1 MRYCLKESGRQKRKS
16 RERCPH
22 RPADLPEDSN
32 FLGQPCQNRP
42 AKFARTSLS
51 AWGLPTPAVAFA
63 CIGNVD
69 IQVFSG
75 VGGRLYFIRRLQ
87 VYLFIIFH
95 VQPISQGVTLLFFFT
110 EKKKRSKK
118 RKEFAFHLYCKIPI
132 SPEDIAFSI
141 NKTSPAGHTGGCRR
155 NTTLFTVEIGA

>member
-1 MRYCLKESGRQKRKS
+1 MPEGFL
-16 RERCPH
+16 RETS
-22 RPADLPEDSN
+22 L
-32 FLGQPCQNRP
+32 LGQPCRNRS
-42 AKFARTSLS
+42 AEFARTSLS
-51 AWGLPTPAVAFA
+51 ACGLPTPIVALA

-75 VGGRLYFIRRLQ
+75 AGGQLYLIRRLQ
-87 VYLFIIFH
+87 VYLFIVFH

-132 SPEDIAFSI
+132 SPEDHTRDFHQQ
-141 NKTSPAGHTGGCRR
+141 NSPGGAYRR
-155 NTTLFTVEIGA
+155 LPPL